1 MNKLNFNRLMFAILT
16 IIILLLFFKG
26 CEMKKDYDNLLNNSS
41 SIATLENKFEKKS
54 LKDSSTM
61 ATQNQM
67 LLSQVEALKL
77 GVLKLN
83 GDIKIVQSQVSQ
95 KQEIKIDSVLIPFV
109 PKNYA
114 DTLYWIARL
123 RKGDS
128 SRYLIDSLLNNS
140 VIVPQPFKMD
150 EKWFKMYGKVQKKG
164 LLLDSFS
171 LFNEST
177 VTLGYKKSGFLNLKR
192 EAVVEV
198 NNTNPY
204 LNVTKFKN
212 VVIKEKKS
220 ILQSKLFWFGI
231 GIVGGF
237 VLKGL

>member
-1 MNKLNFNRLMFAILT
+1 MNKLNFNRLMLLILT

-26 CEMKKDYDNLLNNSS
+26 CEMKKDYDNLLKNSS
-41 SIATLENKFEKKS
+41 SISTLENKFEKKS

-95 KQEIKIDSVLIPFV
+95 KQEIKIDSFFV
-109 PKNYA
+109 PFIPTHFA
-114 DTLYWIARL
+114 DTSLWMARI
-123 RKGDS
+123 KNGDS
-128 SRYLIDSLLNNS
+128 SRYLIDSLMNNS
-140 VIVPQPFKMD
+140 VIVPQPFKME

-164 LLLDSFS
+164 LLLDSF
-171 LFNEST
+171 LLTNEST
-177 VTLGYKKSGFLNLKR
+177 ITLGYKKSGFLNLKK

-204 LNVTKFKN
+204 VDVTKLKN

-220 ILQSKLFWFGI
+220 ILQSKLFWFGV
-231 GIVGGF
+231 GLVGGV
-237 VLKGL
+237 VLKAL

>member
-114 DTLYWIARL
+114 DTLYWVARL
-123 RKGDS
+123 KKGDS
-128 SRYLIDSLLNNS
+128 SRYLIDSLINNS
-140 VIVPQPFKMD
+140 IIVPQPYHME

-164 LLLDSFS
+164 LLIDSF
-171 LFNEST
+171 LLINEST

-204 LNVTKFKN
+204 LNVTKLKN

-220 ILQSKLFWFGI
+220 ILQSKLFWFGV
-231 GIVGGF
+231 GIFGGF
-237 VLKGL
+237 VLKAL

>member
-16 IIILLLFFKG
+16 IIIIMLLWKG
-26 CEMKKDYDNLLNNSS
+26 CEMKKDYNNLLDSSS
-41 SIATLENKFEKKS
+41 SIVTLQNSFEKKS

-77 GVLKLN
+77 GMLKLN

-140 VIVPQPFKMD
+140 VIVPQPFKVD
-150 EKWFKMYGKVQKKG
+150 EKWFKMFGKVQKKG

-171 LFNEST
+171 LVNEST

-204 LNVTKFKN
+204 IDVTKLKN

-220 ILQSKLFWFGI
+220 ILQSKLFWFGV
-231 GIVGGF
+231 GILGGV
-237 VLKGL
+237 VLKAL

>member
-1 MNKLNFNRLMFAILT
+1 MFAILT

-114 DTLYWIARL
+114 DTLYWVARL
-123 RKGDS
+123 KKGDS
-128 SRYLIDSLLNNS
+128 SRYLIDSLINNS
-140 VIVPQPFKMD
+140 IIVPQPYHME

-164 LLLDSFS
+164 LLIDSF
-171 LFNEST
+171 LLINEST

-204 LNVTKFKN
+204 LNVTKLKN

-220 ILQSKLFWFGI
+220 ILQSKIFWFGV
-231 GIVGGF
+231 GIFGGF
-237 VLKGL
+237 ILKGL

>member
-1 MNKLNFNRLMFAILT
+1 MNKLNFNRLIISILA
-16 IIILLLFFKG
+16 IIIFLLCWKG
-26 CEMKKDYDNLLNNSS
+26 CELKKDYDNLLDNS
-41 SIATLENKFEKKS
+41 TNYGLLDEKFEKKN

-67 LLSQVEALKL
+67 LLSQIEALKL

-95 KQEIKIDSVLIPFV
+95 KQEIKIDSIFVPFV
-109 PKNYA
+109 PTNFA
-114 DTLYWIARL
+114 DTSLWMARIK
-123 RKGDS
+123 KGDS
-128 SRYLIDSLLNNS
+128 SRYLIDSLINNS
-140 VIVPQPFKMD
+140 VIVPQPFKME

-164 LLLDSFS
+164 LLLDSF
-171 LFNEST
+171 LLTNEST
-177 VTLGYKKSGFLNLKR
+177 VTLGYKKSGFLNLKK

-204 LNVTKFKN
+204 VDVTKLKN

-220 ILQSKLFWFGI
+220 ILQSKLFWFGV
-231 GIVGGF
+231 GIFGGV

>member
-1 MNKLNFNRLMFAILT
+1 MFAILT

-41 SIATLENKFEKKS
+41 SLANFENKFDKKS

-150 EKWFKMYGKVQKKG
+150 EKWFKIFGKVQKKG

-171 LFNEST
+171 LVNEST

-198 NNTNPY
+198 NNSNPY
-204 LNVTKFKN
+204 LNVTKLKN
-212 VVIKEKKS
+212 VIIKEKKS

-231 GIVGGF
+231 GIIGGVG
-237 VLKGL
+237 LKAL

>member
-41 SIATLENKFEKKS
+41 SLANFENKFDKKS

-150 EKWFKMYGKVQKKG
+150 EKWFKIFGKVQKKG

-171 LFNEST
+171 LVNEST

-198 NNTNPY
+198 NNSNPY
-204 LNVTKFKN
+204 LNVTKLKN
-212 VVIKEKKS
+212 VIIKEKKS

-231 GIVGGF
+231 GIIGGVG
-237 VLKGL
+237 LKAL